1 MNGKI
6 SQIMGAVV
14 DVSFSKGELPKIL
27 NALEIEHNEN
37 KLILKLLLLMAFAD
51 KIYMEEEKELINKI
65 SSKLEVSKEE
75 LNELITEVE
84 KTEDITKQC
93 REIANQIQD
102 KQDREKTIKLLSEM
116 MTTDLNVH
124 RREIFALQIIAEEW
138 NMFIDQN

>member
-1 MNGKI
+1 MKN
-6 SQIMGAVV
+6 S
-14 DVSFSKGELPKIL
+14 
-27 NALEIEHNEN
+27 NEN

-51 KIYMEEEKELINKI
+51 KIFKEEEKELINKI